1 MWGFWSSAH
10 KGEFFHLTESALG
23 SSWAVSKVNCI
34 QSFPILLRNPSFH
47 KSDNMAIK
55 ITVSLYST
63 TTFLISFRL
72 AIVSSLY
79 FQNTF
84 SRLMIRASY
93 WYSSDLRNTYWINIL
108 SDERLKMARPL
119 IKEQEVGL
127 NWYTLQV
134 IYNLKTKYGYFRE
147 KSHDIKILQMT
158 PTHTKNIESLH
169 NCD

>member
-1 MWGFWSSAH
+1 M
-10 KGEFFHLTESALG
+10 
-23 SSWAVSKVNCI
+23 
-34 QSFPILLRNPSFH
+34 
-47 KSDNMAIK
+47 
-55 ITVSLYST
+55 
-63 TTFLISFRL
+63 
-72 AIVSSLY
+72 
-79 FQNTF
+79 
-84 SRLMIRASY
+84 
-93 WYSSDLRNTYWINIL
+93 

-147 KSHDIKILQMT
+147 KIHDIKILQMT